1 MAEINNTDVSGSQ
14 WLTSYKEFLFLFS
27 FSTLKIGDSTSA
39 M

>member
-27 FSTLKIGDSTSA
+27 TLKIGDFASA